1 MGNVLLSFICAY
13 GLSLLFESP
22 FMAMEKV
29 MFSRQ
34 VSKRTNCSKKSSVN
48 VPETEDS
55 KPKKLKNCDVTEEN
69 GIYAIKI
76 KQIEVTD

>member
-1 MGNVLLSFICAY
+1 
-13 GLSLLFESP
+13 
-22 FMAMEKV
+22 MAMEKV

-34 VSKRTNCSKKSSVN
+34 ASKRTNSSKKSSVDD

-55 KPKKLKNCDVTEEN
+55 KTNKLKNCGFTEEN

-76 KQIEVTD
+76 KQIEVMS